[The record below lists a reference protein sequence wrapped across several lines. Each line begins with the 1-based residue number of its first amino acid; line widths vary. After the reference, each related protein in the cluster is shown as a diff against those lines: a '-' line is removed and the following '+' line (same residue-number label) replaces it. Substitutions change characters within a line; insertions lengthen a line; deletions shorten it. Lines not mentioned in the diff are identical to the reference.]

1 MSTTQLTVKE
11 KETIIA
17 LYGKPLEEL
26 EQAEFEKTHKGLRAK
41 FHPDK
46 FEQYDDEVVRELAKE
61 KFQILENLGQKI
73 RAHFEAGG
81 GQKVIIKDEFGE
93 TAVFAYDN
101 MKIEILTR
109 NKDLKYHL
117 FGSRLRWLERGERF
131 KIPKTGAYLIV
142 ETEHRGMSIGFTES
156 VKIYLTFGPED
167 DLAEITV
174 WLYERL
180 QGQAEALIIEGKR
193 LAVNLNEMLGVIRK
207 KSFLRLGD

>member
-1 MSTTQLTVKE
+1 MSTTQLTSKE
-11 KETIIA
+11 KESIIA

-46 FEQYDDEVVRELAKE
+46 FEQYDDEVVREMAKE
-61 KFQILENLGQKI
+61 KFQILESLGQKI

-81 GQKVIIKDEFGE
+81 GQKVIIEDEFGE
-93 TAVFAYDN
+93 AAVFAYDN

-180 QGQAEALIIEGKR
+180 RGQAEALIIEGKR